1 MVPCLVTWLVDQANC
16 SKIVWLLKKIIKVS
30 YAMSKNKYSHCFY
43 IFCNTNR
50 HVWCRNSPVACCM
63 FEVWKFFEH
72 SGIRK
77 PWYLCFLSRILSS
90 QFIFILVQFLGSRQS
105 VSLPCLCVAGWW
117 VALGSPAC
125 WLCPGMWSTGKTT
138 PPCYWYSCVT
148 TAVFNKQCYLSFE
161 NLKLPFFFF

>member
-1 MVPCLVTWLVDQANC
+1 MQKLT
-16 SKIVWLLKKIIKVS
+16 
-30 YAMSKNKYSHCFY
+30 
-43 IFCNTNR
+43 
-50 HVWCRNSPVACCM
+50 CCM
-63 FEVWKFFEH
+63 LYVWSVEFFEH

-117 VALGSPAC
+117 VALGSLAC

-138 PPCYWYSCVT
+138 PPFYWYSCVT
-148 TAVFNKQCYLSFE
+148 TAVFNKQSYLSFE
-161 NLKLPFFFF
+161 NLKLPFFFFFFKGPFPVHLFYFPLPNSLNTTFKLVILYTTESLVSSCLK